1 MALDFGRIAAENH
14 RHSPRRTDA
23 ARYIYVR
30 GQAVERL
37 LELST
42 NPIAIG
48 VAFLIA
54 LTLLHV
60 LFVFKYPLT
69 ARQWKLAEYVW
80 VALALVSV
88 VGVFEEARL
97 LRSDNA
103 VEQYREVAEAKSR
116 AVENW
121 FEVYSIYACEENGR
135 SPEMTQLCRWVKVKT
150 SDLKLVLANEE
161 FPADI
166 PGNLLLGLDA
176 ITEGIGDEDKR
187 IIAGYLGGYVEARDA
202 YLAALAGSKYTTLS
216 ALLISLAPLM
226 FALAIALKFAKVTGE
241 YRLMR
246 R

>member
-1 MALDFGRIAAENH
+1 M
-14 RHSPRRTDA
+14 
-23 ARYIYVR
+23 
-30 GQAVERL
+30 ERL

-42 NPIAIG
+42 NPLYIG
-48 VAFLIA
+48 VAFFLA
-54 LTLLHV
+54 LVVLHYV
-60 LFVFKYPLT
+60 LVFRFPLN

-103 VEQYREVAEAKSR
+103 VEQYRDVAEEKSR

-121 FEVYSIYACEENGR
+121 FDVYSIYACEENGS
-135 SPEMTQLCRWVKVKT
+135 SPETTQLCRWVRVKN
-150 SDLKLVLANEE
+150 SDLRLVLANEE

-166 PGNLLLGLDA
+166 PTNLLLGLHE
-176 ITEGIGDEDKR
+176 ISEGIGDADKR
-187 IIAGYLGGYVEARDA
+187 IIEGYLGDYTKARRA
-202 YLAALAGSKYTTLS
+202 YLEAVAGTKYSTLS

-241 YRLMR
+241 YRLLCR